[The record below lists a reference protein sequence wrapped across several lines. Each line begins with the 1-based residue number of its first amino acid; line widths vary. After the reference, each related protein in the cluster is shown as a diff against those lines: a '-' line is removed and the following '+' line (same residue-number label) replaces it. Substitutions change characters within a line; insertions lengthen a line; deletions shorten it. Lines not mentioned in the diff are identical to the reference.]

1 MPGSENEGW
10 DVTEEKLK
18 KVIKEELDI
27 GNAVIEQRH
36 RAKRNKDDNDNN
48 DWNMKAL
55 IAVAKLLHFE
65 DK

>member
-1 MPGSENEGW
+1 MPGSENEGR

-27 GNAVIEQRH
+27 GNAVIEQRD

-48 DWNMKAL
+48 D
-55 IAVAKLLHFE
+55 
-65 DK
+65 